1 MGRGTLY
8 PPESRTLR
16 DPQTGAEIR
25 QITAH
30 PSIHH
35 HPFYY
40 IPAYDDAMR
49 HLVFVSHRTG
59 RPELFLELRD
69 SGQLL
74 QLTEHEGL
82 AEFSITP
89 SHDGRYVY
97 FTDGQGAWRVDT
109 ETCEEEQLASFATV
123 AMREEGMVA
132 AAMGT
137 TALSYDDAWWAV
149 PVKMG
154 VVARLVVIDTRSGAS
169 EAIVERDSIGHPE
182 FHPNDSS
189 LLRYAGPYY
198 ERMWVVHR
206 DGSDHRLA
214 YRREGNEWIV
224 HETWHPHKRE
234 LLTTRWPH
242 GVIGVD
248 VDSGAVRPVC
258 SFNAWHPM
266 VSRDGARMVADTTFP
281 DSGLQVFDPN
291 DGVGTP
297 QLLCLSQ
304 SSNEGK
310 HWNIDHCPYDDG
322 PVEVYAPQHT
332 HPHPN
337 FSPDGRYVVFAS
349 DRSGWAQIYECK
361 IEI

>member
-1 MGRGTLY
+1 VGGGALY
-8 PPESRTLR
+8 PSESRTFR
-16 DPQTGAEIR
+16 DGQTGAEIR

-30 PSIHH
+30 QSIHH

-59 RPELFLELRD
+59 RPELFLELRE

-74 QLTEHEGL
+74 QLTEHAGL
-82 AEFSITP
+82 AEFSFTP

-97 FTDGQGAWRVDT
+97 FTDSSGAWRVET
-109 ETCEEEQLASFATV
+109 ETCKEEQLVSFDTE
-123 AMREEGMVA
+123 AMRLKGMVG

-137 TALSYDDAWWAV
+137 TALSYDDEWWAV
-149 PVKMG
+149 PVKVG
-154 VVARLVVIDTRSGAS
+154 DVARFVVIDTGTGAH
-169 EAIVERDSIGHPE
+169 EVIVERDSIGHPE
-182 FHPNDSS
+182 FHPADPG

-198 ERMWVVHR
+198 ERMWVVNR
-206 DGSDHRLA
+206 DGSDNRLVYA
-214 YRREGNEWIV
+214 REGNEWIV
-224 HETWHPHKRE
+224 HETWNPGRRE

-248 VDSGAVRPVC
+248 IDTGAKRQLC

-281 DSGLQVFDPN
+281 DSGLQIFDLD
-291 DGVGTP
+291 DGVGEP
-297 QLLCLSQ
+297 RLLCLSG
-304 SSNEGK
+304 SSNEGH
-310 HWNIDHCPYDDG
+310 HWNTDHCPYDDG

-337 FSPDGRYVVFAS
+337 FSPDGQYVIFTS
-349 DRSGWAQIYECK
+349 DQSGYAQLCECRV
-361 IEI
+361 EF